1 LKSPARAWKKRSS
14 PSRRIRKKKKTEIA
28 PSNREFATREIRT
41 VNLLEPRKERRKTM
55 STAIAALNNPR
66 IGRSP
71 AQTANIY
78 LKEAR
83 YEFLKNLRLRMY
95 TASVLSFPIMFYVL
109 FGLVLN
115 AKESIGATRVPTY
128 LIATYGTFGVMGAS
142 LFGTAAGLASDRGLG
157 WLQVKRASP
166 MPPFAYFTAKVVTS
180 ILFSMIVVV
189 GLMILGLTFGNV
201 RMPSGDFAR
210 LLGTLALG
218 SIPFSAMGLAIG
230 YFAGPNSAPATIN
243 LIYLPMSF
251 CSGLWVPIM
260 FLPKVVKTIALA
272 MPPFHLSQLALG
284 VVGAGEHTSNATHWE
299 VLIAFTMICLGIAR
313 IGFQRDQD
321 KLYG

>member
-1 LKSPARAWKKRSS
+1 
-14 PSRRIRKKKKTEIA
+14 
-28 PSNREFATREIRT
+28 
-41 VNLLEPRKERRKTM
+41 M
-55 STAIAALNNPR
+55 STATLALANQR
-66 IGRSP
+66 IQRTPSH
-71 AQTANIY
+71 TATIY
-78 LKEAR
+78 LKEAK

-115 AKESIGATRVPTY
+115 SKQSIGDTSIPKY

-166 MPPFAYFTAKVVTS
+166 MPPFAYFAAKVIT
-180 ILFSMIVVV
+180 SMIFSTIIV
-189 GLMILGLTFGNV
+189 LALFTLGIMLGGV
-201 RMPSGDFAR
+201 RMPVADFAR
-210 LLGTLALG
+210 ILGTLAAG
-218 SIPFSAMGLAIG
+218 SLPFSAMGLALG
-230 YFAGPNSAPATIN
+230 YFTGPNSAPATIN

-251 CSGLWVPIM
+251 CSGLWVPFM
-260 FLPKVVKTIALA
+260 FLPKVVKEIALVL
-272 MPPFHLSQLALG
+272 PPYHLSQLALG
-284 VVGAGEHTSNATHWE
+284 IVGAGRHESNATHWE
-299 VLIAFTMICLGIAR
+299 VLAAFTMICLGAAR